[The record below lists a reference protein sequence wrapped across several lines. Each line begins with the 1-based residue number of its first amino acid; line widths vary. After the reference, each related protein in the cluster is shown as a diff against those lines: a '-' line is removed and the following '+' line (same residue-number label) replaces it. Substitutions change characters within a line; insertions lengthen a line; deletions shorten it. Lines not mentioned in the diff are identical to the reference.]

1 MGGSR
6 MELLKTKIKED
17 GKLIGSNILKV
28 DSFLNHQIDP
38 ELMAEIGKEFAR
50 RFEQEDITKVLT
62 IEASGIAVA
71 LMVGLE
77 LGVPV
82 LFAKKK
88 KASTM
93 DGKVYT
99 GKVKSFTKNQVYD
112 ISVSSKYLNEGDNV
126 LIIDDFLA
134 MGQASQGLIEIVE
147 NSQAKLAGV
156 GIVIEKGFQPGGK
169 QLRKQG
175 IRVESL
181 AIIESLEDNQI
192 IFS

>member
-1 MGGSR
+1 MK
-6 MELLKTKIKED
+6 LLKEKIKED

-38 ELMAEIGKEFAR
+38 KLMAEIGKEFAQ
-50 RFEQEDITKVLT
+50 RFHKEEITKVLT

-77 LGVPV
+77 LDVPV

-93 DGKVYT
+93 DGRVYT
-99 GKVKSFTKNQVYD
+99 GKVESFTKNQVYD
-112 ISVSSKYLNEGDNV
+112 ISVAAKYLNEDDKV

-147 NSQAKLAGV
+147 DAQAKLAGV

-175 IRVESL
+175 VRVESL

-192 IFS
+192 SFA

>member
-1 MGGSR
+1 